1 MGTSVADGVRLV
13 IGKRDLEPLGYG
25 DFLRNSDATT
35 YE

>member
-1 MGTSVADGVRLV
+1 MVTGVADGVHLV
-13 IGKRDLEPLGYG
+13 IDKRDLEPLGYG